1 MIITFL
7 VGLPASGKT
16 FLGNTMKD
24 IFNIPFIDDISMPG
38 QLDLFEDNL
47 KLGKDIIVADVF
59 LCLEIERLKAT
70 NYVHKFMQKLNM
82 EFTIEWIY
90 FENNIEKC
98 LKNVKNRADGRAVEG
113 LIRHL
118 TKEYKIPE
126 NIKAKEIWTND
137 KTL

>member
-38 QLDLFEDNL
+38 QLALFEDNL
-47 KLGKDIIVADVF
+47 KLGKDVIVADVF
-59 LCLEIERLKAT
+59 LCLEAERLKAV
-70 NYVHKFMQKLNM
+70 NFVHKFMQKLNI

-98 LKNVKNRADGRAVEG
+98 LKNVKHRADGRAVEG

-126 NIKAKEIWTND
+126 NVEAKEIWN
-137 KTL
+137 